1 MNAAPGYSRG
11 GENVAGP
18 GYFYRPTVLT
28 VTDPG
33 EPVICEELFGP
44 VAPVV
49 PFDSEEQVL
58 AWANSSPV
66 GLAAY
71 VHTGDIGRAL
81 RMTERLEVGMT
92 GINSAAISNPAARSV
107 GSSTRGWVARAA
119 PRASPN
125 TWKPST

>member
-1 MNAAPGYSRG
+1 M
-11 GENVAGP
+11 
-18 GYFYRPTVLT
+18 
-28 VTDPG
+28 
-33 EPVICEELFGP
+33 ICEELFGP

-81 RMTERLEVGMT
+81 RMTERLEGDPLCETVT
-92 GINSAAISNPAARSV
+92 GGGNSFLDA
-107 GSSTRGWVARAA
+107 TH
-119 PRASPN
+119 
-125 TWKPST
+125 